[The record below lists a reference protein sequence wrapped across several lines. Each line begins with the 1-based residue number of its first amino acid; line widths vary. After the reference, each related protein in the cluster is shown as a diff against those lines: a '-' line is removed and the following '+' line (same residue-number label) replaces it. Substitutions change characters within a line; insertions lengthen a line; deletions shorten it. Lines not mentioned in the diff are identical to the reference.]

1 MGSVGCAG
9 EVSGKALEWQGG
21 RGQPGLWDGDGFSC
35 GGRRVARGTL
45 TPARAGGVLG
55 DPTACLGVGSG
66 WPASAGRSPPRATCR
81 ATSGPPARGGL
92 PPSRAAAVPPTPA
105 RARGGGGAAGAGAG
119 VIVCPV
125 KHEQLPGSACHRE
138 SQQSSNLSLEHSA
151 LIAGKMPRAYFLILT
166 KHLCMKD
173 LMPGIKHIIVNL
185 PLIKP
190 N

>member
-1 MGSVGCAG
+1 MG
-9 EVSGKALEWQGG
+9 
-21 RGQPGLWDGDGFSC
+21 
-35 GGRRVARGTL
+35 
-45 TPARAGGVLG
+45 
-55 DPTACLGVGSG
+55 
-66 WPASAGRSPPRATCR
+66 
-81 ATSGPPARGGL
+81 
-92 PPSRAAAVPPTPA
+92 SRAAGNAVGQLPA
-105 RARGGGGAAGAGAG
+105 RRSTN
-119 VIVCPV
+119 
-125 KHEQLPGSACHRE
+125 HRSACQHQ

>member
-1 MGSVGCAG
+1 MGMPLC
-9 EVSGKALEWQGG
+9 
-21 RGQPGLWDGDGFSC
+21 
-35 GGRRVARGTL
+35 
-45 TPARAGGVLG
+45 
-55 DPTACLGVGSG
+55 
-66 WPASAGRSPPRATCR
+66 
-81 ATSGPPARGGL
+81 
-92 PPSRAAAVPPTPA
+92 RAAAMPPPPVQA
-105 RARGGGGAAGAGAG
+105 HCDGRAAGDGGG

-125 KHEQLPGSACHRE
+125 KHKQLPGSACHHE
-138 SQQSSNLSLEHSA
+138 SRQSSNLSLEHSA

>member
-1 MGSVGCAG
+1 MASISQPVPSPGH
-9 EVSGKALEWQGG
+9 LQGH
-21 RGQPGLWDGDGFSC
+21 Q
-35 GGRRVARGTL
+35 
-45 TPARAGGVLG
+45 
-55 DPTACLGVGSG
+55 
-66 WPASAGRSPPRATCR
+66 RSPCPRGAATLQG
-81 ATSGPPARGGL
+81 S
-92 PPSRAAAVPPTPA
+92 AVPPTPA
-105 RARGGGGAAGAGAG
+105 QARGGGGAAGDGDG

-125 KHEQLPGSACHRE
+125 KHKQLPGSACHRE
-138 SQQSSNLSLEHSA
+138 SRQSSNLSLEHSA

>member
-1 MGSVGCAG
+1 MACRSDTFTR
-9 EVSGKALEWQGG
+9 GKEPDA
-21 RGQPGLWDGDGFSC
+21 
-35 GGRRVARGTL
+35 
-45 TPARAGGVLG
+45 LG
-55 DPTACLGVGSG
+55 DPTTCLGMGSG
-66 WPASAGRSPPRATCR
+66 WASTSRSLPRPLAR
-81 ATSGPPARGGL
+81 PPAVPLWMPLSRGAM
-92 PPSRAAAVPPTPA
+92 PPSPVQTHCD
-105 RARGGGGAAGAGAG
+105 GGASGDGDG

-125 KHEQLPGSACHRE
+125 KHQQLPGSACHHE
-138 SQQSSNLSLEHSA
+138 SRQSRNLSLEHSA

>member
-1 MGSVGCAG
+1 MGMPLC
-9 EVSGKALEWQGG
+9 
-21 RGQPGLWDGDGFSC
+21 
-35 GGRRVARGTL
+35 
-45 TPARAGGVLG
+45 
-55 DPTACLGVGSG
+55 
-66 WPASAGRSPPRATCR
+66 
-81 ATSGPPARGGL
+81 
-92 PPSRAAAVPPTPA
+92 RAAAMPPPPVQA
-105 RARGGGGAAGAGAG
+105 HCDGRAAGDGGG

-125 KHEQLPGSACHRE
+125 KHKQLPSSACHHE
-138 SQQSSNLSLEHSA
+138 SRQSSNLSLEHSA